1 MGVIHIVGLGG
12 GSVNSLPYGTL
23 GLLGAGHPAYI
34 RTVRHPVVSFLDREG
49 ITYTALDSF
58 YETASSFAGVYEAMA
73 GYLLGE
79 TDRHGEIVFAVP
91 GHPAMAERTVRIL
104 AERAPSAGHQI
115 VYGPGQSFLDD
126 MLLRIGVDPVE
137 GLLLL
142 DADDVDGALLRPVL
156 HTVIVQMYNT
166 AKAMDVKAALA
177 EIYGDVHE
185 VVVARGVGLG
195 DEESIRRIPLYEL
208 DRLDG
213 IDHLTSL
220 YVPPLRERSQRLG
233 EWSELL
239 QIVSTLRSPDGCPW
253 DIEQTHQSL
262 RPYVIEEA
270 YEVAEAI
277 DNSDVDALVDEL
289 GDLLLQVALHSQI
302 GQDEGYFTVRDVT
315 RALSEKL
322 IRRHPHV
329 FGDAEALDA
338 EAVKANWQRI
348 KSAEKPVAAERPY
361 LLDRVKRAQPPL
373 LESGALQAEAALVGF
388 DWPDRKGVFAKIAE
402 EIVELE
408 QAVTVEDQLEELGD
422 LLFSVVNLARRL
434 NLDPERA
441 CRMANDK
448 FRRRF
453 NHVERQ
459 LEQRS
464 LAFSEVALDILEE
477 FWQNAKGKDEQ

>member
-23 GLLGAGHPAYI
+23 RLLKHGHPAYL
-34 RTVRHPVVSFLDREG
+34 RTVRHPVTSFLEGEG

-58 YETASSFAGVYEAMA
+58 YETASSFAEVYESMA
-73 GYLLGE
+73 GYLME
-79 TDRHGEIVFAVP
+79 EAARHGEIVFAVP
-91 GHPAMAERTVRIL
+91 GHPAMAERTVGIL
-104 AERAPSAGHQI
+104 AERAPLAGHH
-115 VYGPGQSFLDD
+115 VVFGPGQSFLDD
-126 MLLRIGVDPVE
+126 MMLRMGIDPVE

-142 DADDVDGALLRPVL
+142 DADDAGGDLLRPAL
-156 HTVIVQMYNT
+156 HTIIVQMYNT

-177 EIYGDVHE
+177 EIYGDAHE

-195 DEESIRRIPLYEL
+195 DAESIRRIPLYEL
-208 DRLDG
+208 DRLED

-220 YVPPLRERSQRLG
+220 YVPPLRERSKRLG
-233 EWSELL
+233 EWPELL
-239 QIVSTLRSPDGCPW
+239 QIVGMLRSPDGCPW
-253 DIEQTHQSL
+253 DIAQTHQSL

-277 DNSDVDALVDEL
+277 DNNDVDALVDEL

-302 GQDEGYFTVRDVT
+302 GRDEGYFTVRDVI
-315 RALSEKL
+315 RGLSEKL

-329 FGDAEALDA
+329 FGEETAVDA

-348 KSAEKPVAAERPY
+348 KSAEKPSRSGRPF
-361 LLDRVKRAQPPL
+361 LLDRVKRAQPHL
-373 LESGALQAEAALVGF
+373 QESIALQTEAATVGF
-388 DWPDRKGVFAKIAE
+388 DWPDKKAVFAKITE
-402 EIVELE
+402 EMTELE
-408 QAVTVEDQLEELGD
+408 RAQSVEEQREELGD

-434 NLDPERA
+434 DLDPEAA

-453 NHVERQ
+453 GEVERQ
-459 LEQRS
+459 LDKHS
-464 LAFSEVALDILEE
+464 LAFSDVSLDILEE
-477 FWQNAKGKDEQ
+477 FWQNAKE